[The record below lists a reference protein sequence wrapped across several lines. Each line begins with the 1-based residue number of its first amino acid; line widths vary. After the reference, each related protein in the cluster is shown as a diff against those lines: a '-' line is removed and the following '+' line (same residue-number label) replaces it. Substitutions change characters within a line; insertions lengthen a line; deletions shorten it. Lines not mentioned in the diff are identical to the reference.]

1 MNKYLFISF
10 SSFIIL
16 NKVHNMFHKSHIDLK
31 LDKNHDKSYNINL
44 INLEL
49 NSPFYSINKNRQKLW
64 NKLGLNKD
72 NWDLI
77 IKSKFTFSDL
87 FEYKWNQINDNNLYK
102 LLDDIGF
109 DEKIWNDFKFYP
121 IVESVNYLE
130 NT

>member
-1 MNKYLFISF
+1 MNKYLLISC

-16 NKVHNMFHKSHIDLK
+16 NKVQNMFNKSYINLELK
-31 LDKNHDKSYNINL
+31 KNQDKSCNINL

-49 NSPFYSINKNRQKLW
+49 NSSFASINKNRQKLW

-72 NWDLI
+72 NWYLI
-77 IKSKFTFSDL
+77 IKSKMTFSNL

-121 IVESVNYLE
+121 IFESVNYLE